1 MLNFG
6 GVAQEKD
13 SDWLGMRK
21 DNISVT
27 HQTSVS
33 GFTSSTVI
41 RLPDLSNNLLSE
53 TFGVLFFPF
62 NKLFLVEAVYK
73 LMW

>member
-21 DNISVT
+21 DNISVS
-27 HQTSVS
+27 HQTPVS

-41 RLPDLSNNLLSE
+41 RLPDLSSNLLSE
-53 TFGVLFFPF
+53 TFGVFFPF
-62 NKLFLVEAVYK
+62 DKLFLVEAVYK

>member
-21 DNISVT
+21 DNISVS
-27 HQTSVS
+27 HQTPVS

-41 RLPDLSNNLLSE
+41 DYLISAAICFQKHLVSFFLSINS
-53 TFGVLFFPF
+53 F
-62 NKLFLVEAVYK
+62 
-73 LMW
+73 